1 MTAIQGKNV
10 RVDDGTYAK
19 IHQLAKEEE
28 RTLAMIVKRSVLE
41 YWNRYDVYNQR
52 PNKWDHAYKCTQPNK
67 HLSEDISWQDTRKLM
82 KDYKKSI
89 MIMRTTKKASDFIR
103 QEQRKKRL
111 LLLVLILSNS
121 EN

>member
-41 YWNRYDVYNQR
+41 YWNRFEQYEEEI
-52 PNKWDHAYKCTQPNK
+52 K
-67 HLSEDISWQDTRKLM
+67 SEQ
-82 KDYKKSI
+82 
-89 MIMRTTKKASDFIR
+89 
-103 QEQRKKRL
+103 
-111 LLLVLILSNS
+111 
-121 EN
+121 

>member
-41 YWNRYDVYNQR
+41 YWNRFEQYSGRDCR
-52 PNKWDHAYKCTQPNK
+52 PEGRTQC
-67 HLSEDISWQDTRKLM
+67 
-82 KDYKKSI
+82 
-89 MIMRTTKKASDFIR
+89 
-103 QEQRKKRL
+103 
-111 LLLVLILSNS
+111 
-121 EN
+121 

>member
-41 YWNRYDVYNQR
+41 YWNRFEQYEEEIVDQR
-52 PNKWDHAYKCTQPNK
+52 VEPSVEK
-67 HLSEDISWQDTRKLM
+67 DT
-82 KDYKKSI
+82 
-89 MIMRTTKKASDFIR
+89 ASYIGSD
-103 QEQRKKRL
+103 
-111 LLLVLILSNS
+111 
-121 EN
+121 